1 MIAAM
6 STRIVFSEGATVTVS
21 ADAEEVKTTL
31 GKDKQ
36 SGEPFTHFEAQ
47 GGRDVYVAAE
57 RVAYV
62 EQISSTATR

>member
-1 MIAAM
+1 M
-6 STRIVFSEGATVTVS
+6 STRIVFSEGPSVTVN

-31 GKDKQ
+31 GEDKR

-62 EQISSTATR
+62 EQMSSTATR

>member
-1 MIAAM
+1 M
-6 STRIVFSEGATVTVS
+6 STRIVFSEGPSVTVN
-21 ADAEEVKTTL
+21 ADAEKVKTTL
-31 GKDKQ
+31 GQDKQ

-62 EQISSTATR
+62 EQISATATR